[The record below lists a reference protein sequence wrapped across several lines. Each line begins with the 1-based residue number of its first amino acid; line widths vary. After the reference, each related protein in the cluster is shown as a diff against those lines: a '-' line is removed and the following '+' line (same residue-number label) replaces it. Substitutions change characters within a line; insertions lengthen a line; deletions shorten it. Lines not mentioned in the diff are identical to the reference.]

1 VKKAEIAAAT
11 DGLGWRLVVG
21 ELRTQ
26 VVTGSLARAAEVA
39 ARAAETAGQDAD
51 GHLRLDVRADRLHL
65 ALYTLDPGTVTAR
78 DVELAQAI
86 TAAVGDLGLT
96 TEPGQTG
103 TGQTGTGQT
112 GTGQTGTGQT
122 GTGQSRA
129 VQLMEIGIDALD
141 IPAIRPF
148 WKAVLG
154 YADEPGHD
162 GPDDPIVDADWQG
175 PAIWFQQMD
184 APRPQ
189 RNRIHFDIRVPPEEA
204 PRRIEAAIAAGGHVT
219 YDAEAPAF
227 WVLADP
233 EGNEI
238 CVCTWEGRPG

>member
-1 VKKAEIAAAT
+1 MAPPGRHRCPGSRPGAPASDRQEGDIVKLADIAAAT

-21 ELRTQ
+21 ELRTL

-39 ARAAETAGQDAD
+39 VRVAETAGQDAD

-65 ALYTLDPGTVTAR
+65 ALYTFAAGAVTDR
-78 DVELAQAI
+78 DVELARA
-86 TAAVGDLGLT
+86 TSERVAGLGLAT
-96 TEPGQTG
+96 VPDQG
-103 TGQTGTGQT
+103 
-112 GTGQTGTGQT
+112 
-122 GTGQSRA
+122 RA
-129 VQLMEIGIDALD
+129 VQLMEIAIDALD

-154 YADEPGHD
+154 YDSEPGHD
-162 GPDDPIVDADWQG
+162 GPKAALVDPDWQG

-184 APRPQ
+184 EPRPQ
-189 RNRIHFDIRVPPEEA
+189 RNRVHFDIRVPRDEA
-204 PRRIEAAIAAGGHVT
+204 ERRIDAAIAAGGHVA

-233 EGNEI
+233 EGNEV
-238 CVCTWEGRPG
+238 CVCTWEGR

>member
-1 VKKAEIAAAT
+1 MKRAEIAAAT
-11 DGLGWRLVVG
+11 DELGWRLVVA

-26 VVTGSLARAAEVA
+26 VVTGSLAKAAEVA
-39 ARAAETAGQDAD
+39 ARVTQAAGDDAG

-65 ALYTLDPGTVTAR
+65 ALYTLATANVTAR
-78 DVELAQAI
+78 DVELARVI
-86 TAAVGDLGLT
+86 STAVSDLGLT
-96 TEPGQTG
+96 TEPGLTSDLG
-103 TGQTGTGQT
+103 LTTEPGRNRT
-112 GTGQTGTGQT
+112 
-122 GTGQSRA
+122 
-129 VQLMEIGIDALD
+129 VQLMEIAIDALD
-141 IPAIRPF
+141 IAAIRPF

-154 YADEPGHD
+154 YAGEPGHD
-162 GPDDPIVDADWQG
+162 GPADAVVDPDWQG

-189 RNRIHFDIRVPPEEA
+189 RNRIHFDLRVPREEA
-204 PRRIEAAIAAGGHVT
+204 ERRIEAAIAAGGRVT

-238 CVCTWEGRPG
+238 CICTWAGRPG